1 MNLHNP
7 SNPSLVYRKK
17 SIWPWQGTNQP
28 HTLLREL
35 ESTMSTTG
43 WGRGW
48 PPSPLVRTPAAL
60 PLPGSGRRGDG
71 GVGAASRAAGRRR
84 WERRGEGDRGRG
96 RGRERGSIRSRG
108 GTILMAHH
116 PSVRHKY
123 IHANGAPHP
132 GAPLVFFFTS
142 ARANRL
148 STTWPD
154 THQVFSTS
162 STGQQLV
169 LTPGGPGFDSQA
181 PQFFLC
187 I

>member
-1 MNLHNP
+1 M
-7 SNPSLVYRKK
+7 
-17 SIWPWQGTNQP
+17 
-28 HTLLREL
+28 
-35 ESTMSTTG
+35 TG
-43 WGRGW
+43 DE
-48 PPSPLVRTPAAL
+48 PAAYL
-60 PLPGSGRRGDG
+60 AARAGIDDVDDRLRTRMAAFSARSHAGRASAPWFGAARRRTVVSGRRGG
-71 GVGAASRAAGRRR
+71 VEGGGATVVSGRRWRQWCGRGGAGVGAASRAAGRRR

-148 STTWPD
+148 STT
-154 THQVFSTS
+154 
-162 STGQQLV
+162 
-169 LTPGGPGFDSQA
+169 
-181 PQFFLC
+181 
-187 I
+187 